1 MSAAQAR
8 NTHLVRDNAAEYGI
22 GICEQS
28 SIHTAGGHPAAC
40 VSDSGGIRNGESLG
54 QFQPLHSPFS
64 WRPGIHKEKFSAAT
78 SSLSSSSISRADLLS
93 PESIRKQCENC
104 NRLQDREQRTGLRI
118 LEFLELIPTFSVA
131 KSATMKERQ
140 SEEQNLHDTTWLS
153 WWCSNAFKSL
163 LLLLLLC
170 GRRTV
175 LRRRLSL
182 HDGSSLSSLAIHSVI
197 STFSL
202 PFIPVSINRSTGRHS
217 PLLLFSASGSH
228 CLLLSLSHTYFS
240 NFSASCPAR
249 KKLPKI

>member
-131 KSATMKERQ
+131 KICDYER
-140 SEEQNLHDTTWLS
+140 TT
-153 WWCSNAFKSL
+153 K
-163 LLLLLLC
+163 
-170 GRRTV
+170 RRTKLTRHDLAFVVV
-175 LRRRLSL
+175 LQRFQIPAAASSAVWEK
-182 HDGSSLSSLAIHSVI
+182 DGSEA
-197 STFSL
+197 
-202 PFIPVSINRSTGRHS
+202 PFV
-217 PLLLFSASGSH
+217 AS
-228 CLLLSLSHTYFS
+228 
-240 NFSASCPAR
+240 
-249 KKLPKI
+249 